1 MLAPSKKSYDKPR
14 QHIKIQ
20 RHCFA
25 NRGPSS
31 QSYGFSSNH
40 VWMWEFDHKE
50 CWVAKNWYFWTVVLE
65 NTLESLLNCK
75 EIQTVHPKGNQSRLF
90 IGRTDAEVEAPILCP
105 PDVKNWFIRKYP
117 DAGKDWR
124 QEEKG
129 MSEDEMVGWPHRLN
143 GHDFEQ
149 ALGVG
154 DGQGS
159 LVCCHLWGCK
169 ELDMTEWLNW
179 TEDIY
184 NTYTQQRVGNQFS

>member
-90 IGRTDAEVEAPILCP
+90 IGRTDAEVEAPILLP
-105 PDVKNWFIRKYP
+105 TYARNWIIRKDP

-124 QEEKG
+124 QEVKG
-129 MSEDEMVGWPHRLN
+129 TAEDEMIEFHHLLDRN
-143 GHDFEQ
+143 EFEQ
-149 ALGVG
+149 ALRVG

-159 LVCCHLWGCK
+159 LPCCSLCSCK
-169 ELDMTEWLNW
+169 KSDMTE
-179 TEDIY
+179 
-184 NTYTQQRVGNQFS
+184 